1 LEIFHEELVDPLVD
15 LGRFARSLARLQRL
29 SLLGL
34 GGVTLGR
41 WDADPE
47 GASGLGLGHASLYG
61 VYDLPTEV
69 IGIGFH
75 PSMMSCRP
83 FSSQHAVSYRR
94 IDRRRIQRKLKG
106 IKNAKKGTV
115 KV

>member
-41 WDADPE
+41 
-47 GASGLGLGHASLYG
+47 
-61 VYDLPTEV
+61 
-69 IGIGFH
+69 
-75 PSMMSCRP
+75 
-83 FSSQHAVSYRR
+83 
-94 IDRRRIQRKLKG
+94 
-106 IKNAKKGTV
+106 
-115 KV
+115 